1 MDYLLVGIAGI
12 VCIVAVSVL
21 APRVGVASPLLLVLV
36 GVAVSLL
43 PAVSAIE
50 VEPEILLAG
59 VLPPLLY
66 STAVSMPAMDFRRDF
81 TTISGLSILLVI
93 ISALVLG
100 LFFRAVIPGI
110 ELSTGIALGAI
121 VSPTDAVA
129 TSIVRKL
136 GVSPRVVTVLEGES
150 LLNDA
155 SALVLLRS
163 AIAATA
169 ASVSL
174 WGVAADFVWAVL
186 AAVVVGLVVG
196 RLNLVVRARITEAP
210 LSTAISFV
218 VPFVAYVPAEH
229 VGASGLVAAVA
240 AGLVTGQGSPKY
252 LRPQDRM
259 YEASN
264 WRTIELLLEGGVFL
278 LMGLELYGV
287 LEDVREAHESTVSA
301 VLVGVAAGAI
311 ILAIRAAYVLPIL
324 ISARN
329 RRRKAP
335 QFRERVQDMQ
345 DRFDRGELRPPGDDA
360 GRLRGRT
367 DEPDGKKRRDEA
379 RERVFRKRIG
389 RALADV
395 DYITGV
401 PLGWR
406 EGVVLVWAGMRGVV
420 TLAAAQSLPQ
430 DTPERSFL
438 ILVAFV
444 VAAGTLLLQGGTL
457 PWVVRALGLA
467 NRGDEGETAE
477 AAALSNE
484 LAHAA
489 ADFLETPDLRASDG
503 TEYDAETLRGA
514 AERMRREIDREEE
527 EASEPAPTR
536 AHMVELRLRT
546 IEAERKALLR
556 ARSLGTYSSAA
567 LSDALRM
574 LDADQ
579 ISLELRATTDEDD
592 DTR

>member
-21 APRVGVASPLLLVLV
+21 APRVGVAAPLLLVLV
-36 GVAVSLL
+36 GVGVSLL

-81 TTISGLSILLVI
+81 RTISGLSVLLVI
-93 ISALVLG
+93 LSALVLG

-129 TSIVRKL
+129 TSIVRRL

-163 AIAATA
+163 AVAATA

-174 WGVAADFVWAVL
+174 WGVAGDFVWAVA
-186 AAVVVGLVVG
+186 AAVVVGMVVG

-210 LSTAISFV
+210 LNTAISFV

-229 VGASGLVAAVA
+229 VGASGLVAAVT
-240 AGLVTGQGSPKY
+240 AGLVTGQGAPKY
-252 LRPQDRM
+252 LRPQDRL
-259 YEASN
+259 YESSN

-287 LEDVREAHESTVSA
+287 LEDVREAHDSTVDA
-301 VLVGVAAGAI
+301 VLIGIAAGAI

-329 RRRKAP
+329 RRRRAP
-335 QFRERVQDMQ
+335 EFRERVQDFQ
-345 DRFDRGELRPPGDDA
+345 ERLDS
-360 GRLRGRT
+360 GRLGARNDSRRRSR
-367 DEPDGKKRRDEA
+367 RRDEA
-379 RERVFRKRIG
+379 DGEQRRQEVREQHARRRIG

-395 DYITGV
+395 DYIMAV

-420 TLAAAQSLPQ
+420 TLAAAQSLPH

-438 ILVAFV
+438 VLVAFV
-444 VAAGTLLLQGGTL
+444 VAAGTLLIQGGTL
-457 PWVVRALGLA
+457 PWVVRMLGLEGDDTEA
-467 NRGDEGETAE
+467 REAEAAQLRGELAE
-477 AAALSNE
+477 AAAE
-484 LAHAA
+484 VV
-489 ADFLETPDLRASDG
+489 DDPDLRAADGSPYDEEVIARTRSVLLRAAVSD
-503 TEYDAETLRGA
+503 
-514 AERMRREIDREEE
+514 EE
-527 EASEPAPTR
+527 EAAESERIR
-536 AHMVELRLRT
+536 AQVRELQLRI
-546 IEAERKALLR
+546 IEAEREALLR

-567 LSDALRM
+567 LSEELAV

-579 ISLELRATTDEDD
+579 ISLELKATPEEDD
-592 DTR
+592 AG